1 MTLWRFLKA
10 NKSFVLNLCCLV
22 SKPKPTFICEKINP
36 FLNNY
41 LLSIYYIY
49 NVKKH
54 LKIFKNR
61 YFYTSFALL
70 LILFIFED
78 TNIFNLFKM
87 KSELKE
93 IQIQNVNKENEI
105 KQVKLKT
112 YQLSTN
118 KAELE
123 KFAREHYLMKKNDEV
138 IYLFK

>member
-1 MTLWRFLKA
+1 
-10 NKSFVLNLCCLV
+10 
-22 SKPKPTFICEKINP
+22 
-36 FLNNY
+36 
-41 LLSIYYIY
+41 
-49 NVKKH
+49 
-54 LKIFKNR
+54 
-61 YFYTSFALL
+61 
-70 LILFIFED
+70 
-78 TNIFNLFKM
+78 M

-93 IQIQNVNKENEI
+93 IQIQNANKENEI